1 MTLSTVG
8 QSLSGFWDALSGT
21 LHTVFTDPG
30 TANGLLLA
38 VSHILQFLL
47 PLLAILILVRWSQ
60 PIRRP
65 SH

>member
-30 TANGLLLA
+30 TANGC
-38 VSHILQFLL
+38 SWRS
-47 PLLAILILVRWSQ
+47 LISCSSCCPFW
-60 PIRRP
+60 PF
-65 SH
+65 